1 MEQHTGALIVI
12 PTYNEAE
19 NLEAM
24 IREIGELSLVF
35 DVLIVDD
42 HSPDGTGEIADRL
55 AQARPNVHVMHRA
68 GKLGLGTAYIAGFRW
83 ALARD
88 YAYVMEMD
96 CDFSHHPRYLP
107 TFMEQIA
114 DADLVI
120 GSRYVPGGDTPDW
133 GLYRRLMSTGGNL
146 FARTLLG
153 LSTHDCTGGY
163 RCYRRAIVEQVPWDE
178 IGLQGYGFQ
187 IGAVYHIERM
197 GGRIAEF
204 PIVFDDRQLGN
215 SKMSKDIVIEAMKF
229 VVRLALR
236 GGRLNARRSTLQR

>member
-24 IREIGELSLVF
+24 VREINALPLSF

-55 AQARPNVHVMHRA
+55 SQALPNIHVMHRA

-83 ALARD
+83 ALERD
-88 YAYVMEMD
+88 YAYIMEMD

-114 DADLVI
+114 HADLVI
-120 GSRYVPGGDTPDW
+120 GSRYVPGGGTPDW
-133 GLYRRLMSTGGNL
+133 GLYRRVMSAGGNL
-146 FARTLLG
+146 FARFMLG
-153 LSTHDCTGGY
+153 LRTHDCTGGY
-163 RCYRRAIVEQVPWDE
+163 RCYRRATIEQVPWDE

-197 GGRIAEF
+197 GGRVAEF
-204 PIVFDDRQLGN
+204 PIIFDDRQLGN
-215 SKMSKDIVIEAMKF
+215 SKMSRAIVIEAMKF
-229 VVRLALR
+229 VTRLALR
-236 GGRLNARRSTLQR
+236 GGRLRRHRTP

>member
-1 MEQHTGALIVI
+1 MEPHTGALIVI

-19 NLEAM
+19 NLQAM
-24 IREIGELSLVF
+24 VREISALPLSF

-42 HSPDGTGEIADRL
+42 NSPDGTGEIADRL
-55 AQARPNVHVMHRA
+55 SQASPNIHVMHRA

-83 ALARD
+83 ALERD

-107 TFMEQIA
+107 TFMERIA

-133 GLYRRLMSTGGNL
+133 GLYRRAISTGGNL
-146 FARTLLG
+146 FARAMLG
-153 LSTHDCTGGY
+153 LRTHDCTGGY
-163 RCYRRAIVEQVPWDE
+163 RCYRRTTIEQVPWDE

-204 PIVFDDRQLGN
+204 PIIFDDRQLGN
-215 SKMSKDIVIEAMKF
+215 SKMSQDIVVEAMKF
-229 VVRLALR
+229 VIRLALR
-236 GGRLNARRSTLQR
+236 GGRLGRHRTTYQ